1 MARGKKGTGTNSK
14 VARARASLAAY
25 NKRCTPQNLQTLLAR
40 IDLASLPR
48 ARGGGGGA
56 RGPRGPMS
64 AEKKAIALAKRR
76 ATMAGRAPRGP
87 MSPEKRA
94 AAAAKRRATLA
105 AKRAANAPPERT
117 AAQRRADRVAAM
129 RIKRINRQG
138 RNELARMAGS

>member
-1 MARGKKGTGTNSK
+1 MARGRKGTGAGS
-14 VARARASLAAY
+14 ARARAEKS
-25 NKRCTPQNLQTLLAR
+25 
-40 IDLASLPR
+40 LASLTARCAQSKFTAIMRRIAEATTPR
-48 ARGGGGGA
+48 RKGGGGA

-76 ATMAGRAPRGP
+76 ATMADRAPRGP

-105 AKRAANAPPERT
+105 RKRAANAPPERT
-117 AAQRRADRVAAM
+117 ATQRRADRVAAM

-138 RNELARMAGS
+138 RNELARMAGR